1 VDESRLRSLGA
12 DVESKV
18 DLPDFGAV
26 AERGARIRR
35 RRTAATGAVAALA
48 VAVTAFTLTRTFDT
62 NRSQQPIHQ
71 PAPTI
76 DPEAAR
82 RVLSDPDAQVDTDAS
97 RVDGSG
103 AMLAVVVVRDRTFGQ
118 TAGSCPPAS
127 QRSALRWTG
136 RGGGTRAWVER
147 VRRVEPVPG
156 GFVVAAVP
164 RPCRSDDPADARAYL
179 VDGSGVPRGIVW
191 GRGAERVCATRPADV
206 RCHFDVRSRHASFNA
221 AARLPLGAVPLRTKA
236 AGLRWARSS
245 DSRRLY
251 WSADG
256 RTWRHRD
263 TTLPAGA
270 IVSASAAG
278 RWAVLAGDTSVEF
291 TSDGGATWR
300 RRDLTSA
307 LRTVRIGDVDW
318 TVTPSGLLLGVTQLV
333 GRGDVLFRSTDA
345 TWSRFVE
352 TGVHTAF
359 GLVRPV
365 AVGGAVYVVD
375 DQQWAVSTDG
385 GATWRRTPPLP
396 TSR

>member
-1 VDESRLRSLGA
+1 MDESRLRSLGA

-26 AERGARIRR
+26 AERGARLRR
-35 RRTAATGAVAALA
+35 RRTVATGAVAALA

-62 NRSQQPIHQ
+62 NRSQEPIHQ

-82 RVLSDPDAQVDTDAS
+82 RVLSDPDAQVDPDVS
-97 RVDGSG
+97 RVDGAG
-103 AMLAVVVVRDRTFGQ
+103 AMLALVVVRDRTFGGS
-118 TAGSCPPAS
+118 AGPCSPAS
-127 QRSALRWTG
+127 QRSALRWTA
-136 RGGGTRAWVER
+136 RRGGTRAWVER

-179 VDGSGVPRGIVW
+179 VDANGVPRGIIW

-206 RCHFDVRSRHASFNA
+206 RCHFDVPSRHASFTA
-221 AARLPLGAVPLRTKA
+221 AVRLPAGAVPLRTKA

-278 RWAVLAGDTSVEF
+278 RWGVLAGDTSVEF

-318 TVTPSGLLLGVTQLV
+318 TVTPAGVLLGVTQLV

-352 TGVHTAF
+352 TGVRTAF

-375 DQQWAVSTDG
+375 DQRWAVSTDG

-396 TSR
+396 

>member
-12 DVESKV
+12 DVESRV
-18 DLPDFGAV
+18 DLPDFAAV

-35 RRTAATGAVAALA
+35 RRTAVTGAVAALA
-48 VAVTAFTLTRTFDT
+48 VAVTAFTLTHAFDS

-82 RVLSDPDAQVDTDAS
+82 RVLSDPDPQVDTDAS
-97 RVDGSG
+97 RVDGAG
-103 AMLAVVVVRDRTFGQ
+103 AMLAVVVVRDRAFGGGS
-118 TAGSCPPAS
+118 AGSCPPAG

-136 RGGGTRAWVER
+136 PRGGTRAWVER

-164 RPCRSDDPADARAYL
+164 RACRSDDPADARAYL
-179 VDGSGVPRGIVW
+179 VDATGIPRGITR
-191 GRGAERVCATRPADV
+191 GPGAERMCATRPADV
-206 RCHFDVRSRHASFNA
+206 RCHFDVRSRAASFNPA
-221 AARLPLGAVPLRTKA
+221 VRLPRGAVPLRTKA

-245 DSRRLY
+245 DSHRLY

-278 RWAVLAGDTSVEF
+278 RWGVLAGDTSVEL
-291 TSDGGATWR
+291 TSDGGATWQ
-300 RRDLTSA
+300 RRDLTAA
-307 LRTVRIGDVDW
+307 LRPVRIGDVDW
-318 TVTPSGLLLGVTQLV
+318 TVTPSGVLLGVTQLV

-352 TGVHTAF
+352 ADVHTAF

-396 TSR
+396 

>member
-1 VDESRLRSLGA
+1 MDESRLRSLGA
-12 DVESKV
+12 DVESRV
-18 DLPDFGAV
+18 DLPDFAAV

-35 RRTAATGAVAALA
+35 RRTAVTGAVAALA
-48 VAVTAFTLTRTFDT
+48 VAVTAFTLTHAFDS

-71 PAPTI
+71 PAPAI

-97 RVDGSG
+97 RVDGAG
-103 AMLAVVVVRDRTFGQ
+103 AMLAVVVVRDRAF
-118 TAGSCPPAS
+118 
-127 QRSALRWTG
+127 
-136 RGGGTRAWVER
+136 GGG
-147 VRRVEPVPG
+147 
-156 GFVVAAVP
+156 
-164 RPCRSDDPADARAYL
+164 SADARAYL
-179 VDGSGVPRGIVW
+179 VDATGIPRGITW
-191 GRGAERVCATRPADV
+191 GPGAERMCATRPADV
-206 RCHFDVRSRHASFNA
+206 RCHFDVRSRAAASFNPA
-221 AARLPLGAVPLRTKA
+221 VRLPRGAVPLRTKA

-263 TTLPAGA
+263 ITLPAGA
-270 IVSASAAG
+270 IVTASAAG
-278 RWAVLAGDTSVEF
+278 RWGVLAGDTSVEL
-291 TSDGGATWR
+291 TSDGGATWQ
-300 RRDLTSA
+300 RRDLTAA
-307 LRTVRIGDVDW
+307 LRPARIGDVDW
-318 TVTPSGLLLGVTQLV
+318 TVTPSGVLLGVTQLV

-352 TGVHTAF
+352 ADVHTAF

-396 TSR
+396 